1 MSRQINNILIRNLSE
16 KDQEALSAVMA
27 ETGCGQASKA
37 VMWAVYS
44 FLRSQ
49 ALIQQQSGRIKE
61 LEAENQILRLNAV
74 LITTAVKRLDGVLLS
89 KRK

>member
-37 VMWAVYS
+37 VMRAVYS

-61 LEAENQILRLNAV
+61 LEAENLILHQNAV

-89 KRK
+89 KRE